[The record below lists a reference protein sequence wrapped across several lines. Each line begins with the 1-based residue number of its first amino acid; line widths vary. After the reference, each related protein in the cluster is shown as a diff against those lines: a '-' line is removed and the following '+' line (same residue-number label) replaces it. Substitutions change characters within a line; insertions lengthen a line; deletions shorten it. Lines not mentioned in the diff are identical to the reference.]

1 MEGLREFFESKPG
14 KALTAGLLA
23 VAAVVGFFSVRS
35 YFGGSAAAEMA
46 RERTFIC
53 SQSGKAFEHTLQL
66 GEAIPVKSP
75 FSGQNTGY
83 PAELCY
89 WTKDGRIKKEPTAVL
104 LKTLVGERGPTFCPD
119 CGRLVVGH
127 NPKPKDG
134 DAPPPTEGEFQARK
148 SHRDGN

>member
-1 MEGLREFFESKPG
+1 
-14 KALTAGLLA
+14 
-23 VAAVVGFFSVRS
+23 
-35 YFGGSAAAEMA
+35 MA

-53 SQSGKAFEHTLQL
+53 AQTGKSFEHTLKL

-75 FSGQNTGY
+75 YSGQNTGY

-104 LKTLVGERGPTFCPD
+104 LKTLVGERGPTFCPE

-127 NPKPKDG
+127 NPRPKAG
-134 DAPPPTEGEFQARK
+134 DAPPPTEAEYQSKK
-148 SHRDGN
+148 SHRDANP